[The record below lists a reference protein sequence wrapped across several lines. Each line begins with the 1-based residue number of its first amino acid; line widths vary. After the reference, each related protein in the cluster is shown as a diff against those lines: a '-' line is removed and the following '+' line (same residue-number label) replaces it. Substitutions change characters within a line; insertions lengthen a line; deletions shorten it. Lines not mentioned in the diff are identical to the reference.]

1 MNIHTRVFGWRFS
14 DLILDIWEI
23 NLLRKASRD
32 VGLARLKHTLAAQCQ
47 HEDVSVLNQL
57 QVSPN
62 LTHTPPQLTCVLR
75 SLSFSRSLGRMEH
88 FVWHSEKRSL
98 NTATFPHPPSTSL
111 LSVFHTLPPYG
122 KPDSHFPVRR
132 KQWEWTA
139 RPLTV
144 NQHIIVS
151 EENHLTRPAPCS
163 HKVSRGKAAS
173 TRGTRNSPTGHK
185 QLSRWE
191 MMTKRTR
198 WKFACQF
205 LQTETMFGVFSV
217 CINESCLILFY
228 VYIISNWK
236 FSLWDFYGC
245 WNAK

>member
-1 MNIHTRVFGWRFS
+1 MIHT
-14 DLILDIWEI
+14 
-23 NLLRKASRD
+23 SRW
-32 VGLARLKHTLAAQCQ
+32 Q
-47 HEDVSVLNQL
+47 HEDVFLLNQL
-57 QVSPN
+57 QVYPN
-62 LTHTPPQLTCVLR
+62 STHIHPQLICLFC
-75 SLSFSRSLGRMEH
+75 SLKSSRSQGRMEH
-88 FVWHSEKRSL
+88 FVWHSEERTL

-111 LSVFHTLPPYG
+111 LSVFHTLPQYG

-198 WKFACQF
+198 WKFARRF
-205 LQTETMFGVFSV
+205 LQTETVFGVFSV
-217 CINESCLILFY
+217 CTNKWCLILLY
-228 VYIISNWK
+228 VYIKSNWK
-236 FSLWDFYGC
+236 FSFWNFYGC
-245 WNAK
+245 LNTQRCSSSWH